1 MNAEKGGDR
10 ASLELLYHISREL
23 ASALDLPTVLERV
36 LRLSVQNVGAAN
48 GSLIVL
54 DKRGEPL
61 DSALLVGPEV
71 HGDVTQ
77 QLQVVL
83 ERGLSGWVARS
94 LQPALVVDT
103 RQDER
108 WLQTPAE
115 AGEASPKSAVSAPV
129 LARDELV
136 GVITLVH
143 PTPGFFTGEHLSLVQ
158 AIAGQAGIAILNARL
173 LAESQQK
180 ARVMSALAESAASI
194 TSSLQLEDVL
204 QRILEETSQALQ
216 VESVSLAL
224 IEPDGQELV
233 FRAASGEGGEKLRGV
248 RLAMGQGVA
257 GWVAQEGSG
266 VIIPDVLKEKRFFPE
281 VDRQTG
287 FHTRALACAPMRDRG
302 QVIGV
307 LEAVNPQS
315 GTFDPDD
322 LLVLT
327 GIGSLAGTAIRHAQ
341 LFERLQAAHQR
352 YRELFEDSIDPILIT
367 DLEGRIQ
374 EANRQASRLT
384 GLPAETIR
392 GLNIQDLG
400 ITQEERVGAGYAKIP
415 PGEPLNKEPLFLEP
429 LFLEPLSYESNLDVP
444 NREPVPV
451 QVYTRRVSIDGHLHL
466 QWILHDLTER
476 KKLDTWRDDLLAMI
490 YHDLRSPLSN
500 VVSSLD
506 MLEMVLP
513 LEDYPAVNSVLGIAA
528 RSTQR
533 IQRLTN
539 SLLDIR
545 RLEAGQPV
553 GDRQLVAPR
562 TLAED
567 ASAALQ
573 PGKGHRIEIDI
584 PTELPQVYVDGEMV
598 RRVLINLLENAIKYA
613 PPSSTITLGARDRQG
628 EVEMWVQDSGP
639 GVPNTER
646 ERIFEKYTR
655 VDLPNRP
662 KGLGLGLAY
671 CRLAV
676 EGHGGRIWVESEP
689 GKGSCFRFTLPSKPL
704 PIR

>member
-1 MNAEKGGDR
+1 MSAEKRGDR

-23 ASALDLPTVLERV
+23 ASALDLPTVLEKV

-48 GSLIVL
+48 ASLIVL
-54 DKRGEPL
+54 DKRGDPL
-61 DSALLVGPEV
+61 DSALLIGPQV
-71 HGDVTQ
+71 HGAVTQ
-77 QLQVVL
+77 QLQIVL
-83 ERGLSGWVARS
+83 ERGLAGWVARS
-94 LQPALVVDT
+94 RQPALVVDT
-103 RQDER
+103 LQDER
-108 WLQTPAE
+108 WLQTPSE
-115 AGEASPKSAVSAPV
+115 AANAGPKSAVSAPV
-129 LARDELV
+129 LVRDELV

-143 PTPGFFTGEHLSLVQ
+143 PAPGFFTQDHLSLVQ

-173 LAESQQK
+173 YAESQQK

-233 FRAASGEGGEKLRGV
+233 FQAASGEGGEKLRGV
-248 RLAMGQGVA
+248 RLAIGQGVA
-257 GWVAQEGSG
+257 GWVAQEGRG
-266 VIIPDVLKEKRFFPE
+266 MIIPDVLKEKHFFPE

-287 FHTRALACAPMRDRG
+287 FQTRALACAPMRDRG

-322 LLVLT
+322 LQVLT

-352 YRELFEDSIDPILIT
+352 YLELFEDSIDPILIT

-384 GLPAETIR
+384 GLPAEAIR
-392 GLNIQDLG
+392 RLNIHALG
-400 ITQEERVGAGYAKIP
+400 IALTEKVGTGFEKIP
-415 PGEPLNKEPLFLEP
+415 PQEPLFQEA
-429 LFLEPLSYESNLDVP
+429 LFQEPLSYESSLTLPD
-444 NREPVPV
+444 RKPVPV
-451 QVYTRRVSIDGHLHL
+451 QVYARRVSIDGHLHL
-466 QWILHDLTER
+466 QWILRDLTER

-500 VVSSLD
+500 VVSSLEL
-506 MLEMVLP
+506 LEMMLP
-513 LEDYPAVNSVLGIAA
+513 LEEYPAADPVLAIAA

-533 IQRLTN
+533 IQRLTD

-553 GDRQLVAPR
+553 GDRHFTAPR
-562 TLAED
+562 TLAEE
-567 ASAALQ
+567 AAAAVQ
-573 PGKGHRIEIDI
+573 PGKGHRIEINI
-584 PTELPQVYVDGEMV
+584 PPELPQVYVDGEMV
-598 RRVLINLLENAIKYA
+598 RRVLINLLENAIKYT
-613 PPSSTITLGARDRQG
+613 PPSSTITLGACDRQG
-628 EVEMWVQDSGP
+628 EVEMWVQDRGP
-639 GVPNTER
+639 GIPNTER

-655 VDLPNRP
+655 VDLPNQP
-662 KGLGLGLAY
+662 QGLGLGLAY

-676 EGHGGRIWVESEP
+676 EAHGGRIWVESEP
-689 GKGSCFRFTLPSKPL
+689 GEGACFRFTLPSKNGL
-704 PIR
+704 

>member
-54 DKRGEPL
+54 DKRGDPL
-61 DSALLVGPEV
+61 DSALLIGPQV
-71 HGDVTQ
+71 HGAVTQ
-77 QLQVVL
+77 QLQVML
-83 ERGLSGWVARS
+83 ERGLSGWVARN

-103 RQDER
+103 LQDER

-115 AGEASPKSAVSAPV
+115 VGDASPKSAVSAPI

-136 GVITLVH
+136 GVMTLVH
-143 PTPGFFTGEHLSLVQ
+143 PTPGFFTAEHLSLVQ
-158 AIAGQAGIAILNARL
+158 AIAGQAGSAILNARL

-257 GWVAQEGSG
+257 GWVAQEGRG

-307 LEAVNPQS
+307 LEAVNPQN

-374 EANRQASRLT
+374 EANRQASRLS

-392 GLNIQDLG
+392 GLNIHDLG
-400 ITQEERVGAGYAKIP
+400 ITQEERVGAGYEKIP
-415 PGEPLNKEPLFLEP
+415 PGEP

-476 KKLDTWRDDLLAMI
+476 KKLDTWQDDLLAMI

-513 LEDYPAVNSVLGIAA
+513 LEDYPAVSSVLGIAS

-539 SLLDIR
+539 ALLDIR
-545 RLEAGQPV
+545 RLEAGHPV
-553 GDRQLVAPR
+553 GDRQLIAPR
-562 TLAED
+562 TLAEEAAD
-567 ASAALQ
+567 AIQ

-584 PTELPQVYVDGEMV
+584 PTELPQVYVDGELV

-613 PPSSTITLGARDRQG
+613 PPSSTITLGACDRQG

-639 GVPNTER
+639 GIPITER

-655 VDLPNRP
+655 VELPNRP

-689 GKGSCFRFTLPSKPL
+689 GKGSCFRFTLPVKDGL
-704 PIR
+704 